1 MEYTKVQWHPGFV
14 AAMNLEFAENR
25 EDLEFEKEY
34 NLNTKPL
41 EIDLLIIKKK
51 ASVPILNEIGSFFRG
66 HNIMEYK
73 SPEDHLDVDV
83 FYKTMAYAALYKSYG
98 KTLDEIKADD
108 VTVTLIREAKP
119 EGLFQNLRDRNFKLV
134 RQYKGIYYVQG
145 NVLFPVQIVV
155 TGELN
160 LKEHIWIGSL
170 SQKMKKQD
178 MQELFQRIQK
188 LKSRID
194 QELADSVLQVS
205 IEANRKMMEE
215 WKGDDRMCQALFEI
229 MEPEIRLIEKERE
242 EAGWQKGL
250 EKGMQEGMQQG
261 MHQGM
266 QQGIQQG
273 IQQGMQEGIQQGIQR
288 AIDMLRKLGYQE
300 EKIKSSIME
309 GYQLSAEEA
318 EKYF

>member
-1 MEYTKVQWHPGFV
+1 MRDTKVQWHPGFV

-51 ASVPILNEIGSFFRG
+51 ASVSILNEIGKFFRG
-66 HNIMEYK
+66 HNIIEYK
-73 SPEDHLDVDV
+73 SPEDHLDIDV
-83 FYKTMAYAALYKSYG
+83 FYKAMAYAALYKSYG
-98 KTLDEIKADD
+98 KTLDEIKSDD
-108 VTVTLIREAKP
+108 VTVTLIRETKP
-119 EGLFQNLRDRNFKLV
+119 EGLFQYLTDHDYKLNS
-134 RQYKGIYYVQG
+134 RYNGIYYIQG

-205 IEANRKMMEE
+205 IEANRRMVEK
-215 WKGDDRMCQALFEI
+215 WKGDDRMCQALLEI

-250 EKGMQEGMQQG
+250 EKGMQ
-261 MHQGM
+261 QGM
-266 QQGIQQG
+266 QQGL
-273 IQQGMQEGIQQGIQR
+273 QQGIQR
-288 AIDMLRKLGYQE
+288 AIDMLRKLGYHE
-300 EKIKSSIME
+300 EKIKSTIRE
-309 GYQLSAEEA
+309 EYQLSEDAVEE
-318 EKYF
+318 YF